1 MPARPHNP
9 KGIAVAIGAV
19 LILAL
24 AESTGADAQDAEK
37 GRALA
42 QSLCA
47 NCHMQPGQ
55 GEKHGPMGLPS
66 FAAIAKRPGQD
77 HETIVKWLRSRPSM
91 MPDHHLTWD
100 EADALAEFIMS
111 LRTAK

>member
-1 MPARPHNP
+1 MQVATPHPA
-9 KGIAVAIGAV
+9 GIAAALCAAM
-19 LILAL
+19 LIVFGLAGS
-24 AESTGADAQDAEK
+24 AAAQDAEK

-42 QSLCA
+42 KSLCA

-66 FAAIAKRPGQD
+66 FAAIANRPGQD
-77 HETIVKWLRSRPSM
+77 HESIVKWLRSRPTM

-100 EADALAEFIMS
+100 EADALAEFIMT
-111 LRTAK
+111 LRTKR

>member
-1 MPARPHNP
+1 MRAPTRNLNDIP
-9 KGIAVAIGAV
+9 GAV
-19 LILAL
+19 SAVLLLAF
-24 AESTGADAQDAEK
+24 ATATAAVAQDAEK

-55 GEKHGPMGLPS
+55 GEKHGPTGLPS
-66 FAAIAKRPGQD
+66 FSAIANRPGQD
-77 HETIVKWLRSRPSM
+77 HETIVKWLRSRPPM

>member
-1 MPARPHNP
+1 MQVSTPHRNG
-9 KGIAVAIGAV
+9 KAAAVCAAMLVAVGA
-19 LILAL
+19 A
-24 AESTGADAQDAEK
+24 TGAGAQDAGK

-66 FAAIAKRPGQD
+66 FAAIANRPGQNQ
-77 HETIVKWLRSRPSM
+77 ETIVKWLRSRPPM

-100 EADALAEFIMS
+100 EADALAEFIMT
-111 LRTAK
+111 LKNRP